1 MGRPEELFHLVCTL
15 RYPCEGFCLHSGCIL
30 WVPAFS
36 LQSLPVLLAHAD
48 TMPRPF
54 LCQTAGQPGGD
65 WKFHLG
71 LGSTN
76 MICRQLQQGPHS
88 WGTMSPMV
96 GTPPGASALKF
107 PLELSTLWRSSSVG
121 SVTDVVQ
128 DSPLLP
134 APARNT
140 CLMSPHCLKNQP
152 LWSPLGASPLH
163 LWTHLPYIAP
173 ALPTY
178 PCLQTDLGPATLKLV
193 GN

>member
-1 MGRPEELFHLVCTL
+1 MHTLGAHIQPSVFACSARPRRHD
-15 RYPCEGFCLHSGCIL
+15 
-30 WVPAFS
+30 A
-36 LQSLPVLLAHAD
+36 QALPVPD
-48 TMPRPF
+48 SRPARRG
-54 LCQTAGQPGGD
+54 LEIPLGPGLHKHDLQTAA
-65 WKFHLG
+65 
-71 LGSTN
+71 T
-76 MICRQLQQGPHS
+76 GPSYS

-178 PCLQTDLGPATLKLV
+178 PCLQTDLSPATLKLV